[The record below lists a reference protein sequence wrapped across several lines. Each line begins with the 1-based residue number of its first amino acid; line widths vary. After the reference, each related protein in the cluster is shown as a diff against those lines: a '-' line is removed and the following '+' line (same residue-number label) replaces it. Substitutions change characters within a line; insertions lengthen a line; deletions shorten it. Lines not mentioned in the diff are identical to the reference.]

1 MDKRLLS
8 ASFRERFRTLVEA
21 EKENLSGFLRETG
34 IDRSALS
41 QFLDPKHDRLPR
53 AETLRRIAEARG
65 VSVDWLLCLENAPEG
80 RQEMST
86 SNQIE
91 SAHAEDGASSLA
103 RWHYEAEG
111 FKLRYVPSTLP
122 DMLSLSDQTVEER
135 LSTDAR
141 GEGVENVLSGF
152 VLEDRDIEIA
162 MPVQT
167 LEDLSFRSGLWRN
180 APADLCRRQLD
191 HIANVCSEFYPALRL
206 HLYDGTKVFSAP
218 FTVFGKLRAAV
229 YIGDAYLTLTNPDQV
244 RIFAKRFDY
253 LVRQAIVPPDR
264 VQEAVAKLATEV
276 RK

>member
-1 MDKRLLS
+1 MDKRVLS
-8 ASFRERFRTLVEA
+8 SSFRERFRTLVEA
-21 EKENLSGFLRETG
+21 EKENLSDFLRATG

-80 RQEMST
+80 RQEMSS

-91 SAHAEDGASSLA
+91 SIHTNDGTSCLE
-103 RWHYEAEG
+103 RWHIEAEG

-122 DMLSLSDQTVEER
+122 DMLSLSDQTVDER
-135 LSTDAR
+135 SSTDAR
-141 GEGVENVLSGF
+141 GGGVENVLSGF

-162 MPVQT
+162 MPIQT
-167 LEDLSFRSGLWRN
+167 LEDLSVQSGLWRN

-191 HIANVCSEFYPALRL
+191 HIAEVCGDHYPALRL

-218 FTVFGKLRAAV
+218 FTVFGKIRAAV
-229 YIGDAYLTLTNPDQV
+229 YIGDAYLTLTNPEQV
-244 RIFAKRFDY
+244 RIFAKRFDH

-264 VQEAVAKLATEV
+264 VRDAIAKLATDV
-276 RK
+276 RT